1 MIVGIEDTVDR
12 NVFIKRVTGLDH
24 ENVKVTLKEHI
35 NLKSNIINKER
46 KVYVS
51 ACKELGLNRLTNDS
65 YQKDLVKP
73 VKLHLN
79 NVISVMSRFREFQS
93 ERDDLS
99 FEADK
104 IDLFIKE
111 YLWKKQMLRIKSG
124 KNYQTI
130 GFIDLLKHLFKL
142 N

>member
-111 YLWKKQMLRIKSG
+111 YL
-124 KNYQTI
+124 
-130 GFIDLLKHLFKL
+130 
-142 N
+142 